1 MQKLRGQVSE
11 DMILHGKTFELLFS
25 AGFGSTWRCSKIQQ
39 NDGPAFVGWP
49 DLSCQMD
56 VNSEVGTNGKV
67 TSLATSWSLP
77 CLDASTMMYI
87 HTTLSSYINTI
98 NTVLIVNPLRCSKGH
113 DPSIIFHPFKAFYD
127 HMIINEAMQKR
138 HGCHLQVTVV
148 NVNTPSGE
156 DGAAIEIEWFHGHP
170 ASFLDT
176 SSEISH
182 PIHLIHLEARLSICL
197 HKLPHRDTDI
207 CAIPSNST
215 RGKTTPPKFA
225 SRKILVNDA
234 SVRQAKAALNG
245 QSSRVFTSS
254 QIPHCGSR
262 GYSPVQPEVP
272 EASTCPSLSIVD
284 SDTETSPLFGEGTI
298 MKEIA

>member
-1 MQKLRGQVSE
+1 
-11 DMILHGKTFELLFS
+11 
-25 AGFGSTWRCSKIQQ
+25 
-39 NDGPAFVGWP
+39 
-49 DLSCQMD
+49 
-56 VNSEVGTNGKV
+56 
-67 TSLATSWSLP
+67 
-77 CLDASTMMYI
+77 
-87 HTTLSSYINTI
+87 
-98 NTVLIVNPLRCSKGH
+98 
-113 DPSIIFHPFKAFYD
+113 
-127 HMIINEAMQKR
+127 MIINEAMQKR

-234 SVRQAKAALNG
+234 SVCQAKAALNG

-272 EASTCPSLSIVD
+272 GSINMPIALHRWLRHRDFPTLWRGDYHEGNSVRDRRIIWVPDFSNLS
-284 SDTETSPLFGEGTI
+284 GRMARYG
-298 MKEIA
+298 

>member
-11 DMILHGKTFELLFS
+11 DMILHGFTFELLFS

-77 CLDASTMMYI
+77 CLDVSTMMYI

-156 DGAAIEIEWFHGHP
+156 DGAAIEIEWLHAHP

-182 PIHLIHLEARLSICL
+182 HISSYLIISHLISSYLSYSSWGSSVHMSPQAPSPGHRHLC
-197 HKLPHRDTDI
+197 HTK
-207 CAIPSNST
+207 
-215 RGKTTPPKFA
+215 
-225 SRKILVNDA
+225 
-234 SVRQAKAALNG
+234 
-245 QSSRVFTSS
+245 
-254 QIPHCGSR
+254 
-262 GYSPVQPEVP
+262 
-272 EASTCPSLSIVD
+272 
-284 SDTETSPLFGEGTI
+284 
-298 MKEIA
+298 